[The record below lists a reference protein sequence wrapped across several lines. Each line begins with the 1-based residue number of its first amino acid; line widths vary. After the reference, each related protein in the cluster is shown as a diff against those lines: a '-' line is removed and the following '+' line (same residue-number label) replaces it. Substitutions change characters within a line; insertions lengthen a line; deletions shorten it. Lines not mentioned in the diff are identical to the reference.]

1 MVFVVDLIQSV
12 VVVEPI
18 FCNQR
23 PPGSVIISGGMCV
36 QCRGMLSILTRR
48 LINSAVHKSY

>member
-1 MVFVVDLIQSV
+1 MIDWNKWFIGGVVVFVVDLIQSV

-36 QCRGMLSILTRR
+36 QCRGM
-48 LINSAVHKSY
+48 